1 MKRISNDIKNIL
13 WLCKPYLKYGKV
25 YFILSIVVSFILFPV
40 GDIIYVYLPERVVD
54 LLIDG
59 RSLGYMLA
67 FVSVV
72 CGISFLTH
80 MFPSFFYPFFQK
92 KQTRINLLMNKEIY
106 RKAIETDYKYIDNP
120 EYYDKFTW
128 AVNEY
133 TSQTNAARDFIS
145 RFFQY
150 LFSASVLLTIIATI
164 GPWILLIESVQLI
177 LQAILNEYSNKLSIS
192 QKNELMPVDRKI
204 GYFHRTFYL
213 KQYAADLKV
222 TSLPRKLFREYD
234 RSGEAKVEVTYK
246 YAKKVLLL
254 GMVREAVLA
263 ITEFVIIVYL
273 ITSIINGN
281 IPEVGLY
288 ITMILA
294 FYRLDSKLSEFISLL
309 SNAKIISLNAEKIK
323 AFFAMHSDI
332 EPHDEK
338 RLTVPTDG
346 PFSVSFRDVD
356 FSYDNSQFRL
366 SKVCLDIKPG
376 EKVAIVG
383 ANGVGKTTL
392 VKLLLR
398 LYDVN
403 GGEILYN
410 GVSVKEYDL
419 SELRRKIGVA
429 FQDAN
434 VYALPFIDNIT
445 MYGDLSREEV
455 DDIVSKM
462 GLNGILE
469 KGDGTADVEMTREF
483 DEKGIMVSGGEAQKI
498 ALSRIISG
506 DFGLLILDEP
516 SSALDPIAEYN
527 MMKLIMSTANRTTTV
542 MVAHRLSTVRD
553 ADRIV
558 VVDNGSIVETGSHDE
573 LMSRRGEYYEMFTK
587 QAENYVK

>member
-1 MKRISNDIKNIL
+1 M
-13 WLCKPYLKYGKV
+13 
-25 YFILSIVVSFILFPV
+25 
-40 GDIIYVYLPERVVD
+40 
-54 LLIDG
+54 
-59 RSLGYMLA
+59 
-67 FVSVV
+67 
-72 CGISFLTH
+72 
-80 MFPSFFYPFFQK
+80 
-92 KQTRINLLMNKEIY
+92 
-106 RKAIETDYKYIDNP
+106 
-120 EYYDKFTW
+120 
-128 AVNEY
+128 
-133 TSQTNAARDFIS
+133 
-145 RFFQY
+145 
-150 LFSASVLLTIIATI
+150 
-164 GPWILLIESVQLI
+164 
-177 LQAILNEYSNKLSIS
+177 
-192 QKNELMPVDRKI
+192 
-204 GYFHRTFYL
+204 
-213 KQYAADLKV
+213 

-246 YAKKVLLL
+246 YAKRVLLL
-254 GMVREAVLA
+254 GLVREAVLA

-273 ITSIINGN
+273 ITSIINGD

-309 SNAKIISLNAEKIK
+309 SNAKIISLNADKIK
-323 AFFAMHSDI
+323 AFFEMHSDI

-346 PFSVSFRDVD
+346 PFSVSLRDVD

-383 ANGVGKTTL
+383 TNGVGKTTL